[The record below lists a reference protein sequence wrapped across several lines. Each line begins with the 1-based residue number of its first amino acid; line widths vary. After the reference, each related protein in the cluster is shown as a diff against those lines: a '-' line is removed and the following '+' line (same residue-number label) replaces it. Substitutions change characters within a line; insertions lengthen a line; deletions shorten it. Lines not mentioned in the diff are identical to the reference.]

1 MELNSEW
8 FGSSKGQLHMNCS
21 LLVSYKQRY
30 FCRAFF
36 KFKILKY
43 IYLLI
48 IPFSSLS
55 CWTTS
60 STATNC
66 LQVLLRLHTV
76 HRSVLCSAVIPWWS
90 CVSVYLGLRET
101 SGIRS
106 EYTDLYVLCLTQIT
120 IRLYT
125 WFRHMQFSS
134 LYSIFFF
141 FLFVYSVLDLVCL
154 ICLLKSTL

>member
-90 CVSVYLGLRET
+90 CVCIWVSGKPLVSGQSTQTCMCSALLR
-101 SGIRS
+101 SPSDCILDS
-106 EYTDLYVLCLTQIT
+106 DICNSQVFIL
-120 IRLYT
+120 
-125 WFRHMQFSS
+125 
-134 LYSIFFF
+134 FFILF
-141 FLFVYSVLDLVCL
+141 F
-154 ICLLKSTL
+154 ICLQCSWSNLSPQINSVEVF

>member
-106 EYTDLYVLCLTQIT
+106 EYTC
-120 IRLYT
+120 
-125 WFRHMQFSS
+125 MSS
-134 LYSIFFF
+134 ALLRSPSDCILDSDICNSQVFILFFF
-141 FLFVYSVLDLVCL
+141 LFIFLFVYSVLDL